1 MTIAASFFVAGMLA
15 AALSDLLRRRIP
27 NWMNLA
33 ILFAGLGA
41 QALNGGFGAFA
52 QGLLGA
58 GAGLLLLLP
67 LFHKRWIGG
76 GDVKMVAA
84 MGAWLGP
91 SLTLWA
97 TLLGCAGGG
106 LLALAIA
113 ATGGSPLRQ
122 DVTVNL
128 TNAVL
133 GQKVPSV
140 PRREQSQLVPMAV
153 AFAGAAIGVFVARG
167 AL

>member
-1 MTIAASFFVAGMLA
+1 MSIAAAIFCAGMLA

-41 QALNGGFGAFA
+41 QLWNGGFDGFA

-67 LFHKRWIGG
+67 LFGKRWIGG

-91 SLTLWA
+91 DLTLWA

-113 ATGGSPLRQ
+113 ATGGAALRS

-133 GQKVPSV
+133 GQKVPPM
-140 PRREQSQLVPMAV
+140 PRRDKAQLVPMAV

>member
-1 MTIAASFFVAGMLA
+1 
-15 AALSDLLRRRIP
+15 
-27 NWMNLA
+27 
-33 ILFAGLGA
+33 
-41 QALNGGFGAFA
+41 
-52 QGLLGA
+52 
-58 GAGLLLLLP
+58 
-67 LFHKRWIGG
+67 
-76 GDVKMVAA
+76 

-91 SLTLWA
+91 NLTLWA

-113 ATGGSPLRQ
+113 ATGGAALQ
-122 DVTVNL
+122 KDVTVNL

-140 PRREQSQLVPMAV
+140 PRRDKSQLVPMAV